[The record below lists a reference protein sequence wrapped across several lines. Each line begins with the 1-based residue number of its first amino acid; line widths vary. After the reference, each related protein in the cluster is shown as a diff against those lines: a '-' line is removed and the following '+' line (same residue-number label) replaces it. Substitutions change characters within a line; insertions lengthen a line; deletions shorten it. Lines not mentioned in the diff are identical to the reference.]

1 MATNKIDHTLV
12 GQRKLTN
19 VPVGLKKEK
28 SSLFSFALVIKLVW
42 STSIAT

>member
-1 MATNKIDHTLV
+1 MDHTLV
-12 GQRKLTN
+12 GQWKLTI
-19 VPVGLKKEK
+19 VPIDQKKEK